1 MIKMSRVI
9 RRLWGWLRG
18 RCACMDGVAD
28 VDEVRDAD
36 GSIPFEDFSEMRDRC
51 RALREILLPDSIWQQ
66 FREWHSLPDDVAAHR
81 SILLLAFRRGC
92 LSSDGCLLTIRSSG
106 IGCQEYFEVGLSNC
120 NLHCGLRTSPK
131 KLSA

>member
-1 MIKMSRVI
+1 MIWIMHLI

-18 RCACMDGVAD
+18 RCACMDAVVD

-36 GSIPFEDFSEMRDRC
+36 GSIPFTDFSEMRGKC

-66 FREWHSLPDDVAAHR
+66 FRDWHSRPDDEAAHR

-92 LSSDGCLLTIRSSG
+92 LGSVTKPIHRYIVSSKGIRPDVRK
-106 IGCQEYFEVGLSNC
+106 QYLQDFRERWMLADDPV
-120 NLHCGLRTSPK
+120 
-131 KLSA
+131 